1 MVKNFEHNKKEIKKG
16 LYLVPTPIGNLG
28 DITYRAVEILKN
40 VSLVA
45 AEDTR
50 HSKKLFNHYLIKTP
64 LLSYFE
70 HNRNLRIPRLLD
82 HLNKGDNI
90 AYASVP
96 LGAYSQQRII
106 PSKIAVRVP
115 EGISHKQAATL
126 MTKGLTTNYLICK
139 TYNLKAGETV
149 LFHAAAGGVGQIFA
163 QWANSIGAKV
173 IGTVGSDE
181 KIKIA
186 EENGYA
192 HVINYTKDNFAKKV
206 MEITNNEGVPA
217 VFDGVGKN
225 TFQGSLACLKTR
237 GMMISFGNASGPLDP
252 VNVPKDIQPKGLYLT
267 RPSIGQYFTN
277 RKELQ
282 AGADAVFEKVKF
294 GKIKIKIFKEYS
306 LVDAG
311 QAHKDLESRKL
322 TGPAIL
328 VP

>member
-1 MVKNFEHNKKEIKKG
+1 MPKAIIIKKNGGPEVLELQDVNVGTPGSDEIKVTNYAIGLNYIDTYHRSG
-16 LYLVPTPIGNLG
+16 LYPLKLPSGIGLEAAG
-28 DITYRAVEILKN
+28 KVEEVGSN
-40 VSLVA
+40 VK
-45 AEDTR
+45 E
-50 HSKKLFNHYLIKTP
+50 FNI
-64 LLSYFE
+64 
-70 HNRNLRIPRLLD
+70 
-82 HLNKGDNI
+82 GDNI
-90 AYASVP
+90 AYASTP

-106 PSKIAVRVP
+106 PSKIAVKVP

-139 TYNLKAGETV
+139 TYKLKAGETV

-192 HVINYTKDNFAKKV
+192 HVINYTKDDFAKKV

-225 TFQGSLACLKTR
+225 TFYGSLACLKIR
-237 GMMISFGNASGPLDP
+237 GMMVSFGNASGPLDP

-267 RPSIGQYFTN
+267 RPSIGQYFKN

-294 GKIKIKIFKEYS
+294 GKIKIQISKEYS
-306 LVDAG
+306 LIDAKK
-311 QAHKDLESRKL
+311 AHEDLEARKL

-328 VP
+328 IP

>member
-1 MVKNFEHNKKEIKKG
+1 MPKSIIIKKNGGPEVLELQDVNVDSPGPNEIKVTNYAIGLNYIDTYHRSG
-16 LYLVPTPIGNLG
+16 LYPLKLPSGIGLEAAG
-28 DITYRAVEILKN
+28 KVEEVGSD
-40 VSLVA
+40 VS
-45 AEDTR
+45 E
-50 HSKKLFNHYLIKTP
+50 F
-64 LLSYFE
+64 
-70 HNRNLRIPRLLD
+70 
-82 HLNKGDNI
+82 NKGDNI

-106 PSKIAVRVP
+106 PAKIAVKVP
-115 EGISHKQAATL
+115 EGITHKQAATL

-139 TYNLKAGETV
+139 TYILKAGETV

-181 KIKIA
+181 KIKVA

-192 HVINYTKDNFAKKV
+192 HVINYTKDDFAKKV

-225 TFQGSLACLKTR
+225 TFKGSLACLKIR
-237 GMMISFGNASGPLDP
+237 GMMVSFGNASGPLDP
-252 VNVPKDIQPKGLYLT
+252 INVPQDIQPKGLYLT

-294 GKIKIKIFKEYS
+294 GKIKIKISKEYN
-306 LVDAG
+306 LIDAK
-311 QAHKDLESRKL
+311 QAHEDLEARKL

-328 VP
+328 IP